1 MYTLRTHVR
10 CRPPKCLTCPCFLR
24 GQTPCIGII
33 TVLSNLQ
40 PFDVK
45 DRQRLTVSD
54 WLDGN
59 SLLRP
64 EIFQNR
70 WRTDKD
76 PTKDLAT
83 YAAVMKQPL
92 SRSIVADGASQAVLE
107 QDLET
112 QFSNDMA
119 DLSAL
124 DPETKQLAL
133 RQLKPLMGKVH
144 SLVARF
150 VKDAQ
155 ILKTSQGRGAGR
167 SGASI
172 IAKKTQAKTNDGFN
186 KQTARPMYPLTGA
199 AASPMACARGYGAG
213 APKSGRSRPGN
224 NRHIA
229 EGEKWT
235 CPVCKASVK
244 NCSQSIKQH
253 KGTSQCLQLTA
264 RMHHC
269 DTCRIYCENTPQ
281 AIKLH
286 NESFDHGHQGRLD
299 ADVQRDGPELAET
312 RRRENDGQV
321 LVQNKKRRGK

>member
-1 MYTLRTHVR
+1 ME
-10 CRPPKCLTCPCFLR
+10 
-24 GQTPCIGII
+24 G
-33 TVLSNLQ
+33 
-40 PFDVK
+40 
-45 DRQRLTVSD
+45 RQKLTVSD
-54 WLDGN
+54 WLEGN

-76 PTKDLAT
+76 ATKDLAT
-83 YAAVMKQPL
+83 YAAVMRQPL
-92 SRSIVADGASQAVLE
+92 SRSSEAVGESNVVLE

-133 RQLKPLMGKVH
+133 RQMKPLMGKVH
-144 SLVARF
+144 SIVARF
-150 VKDAQ
+150 VRDAQ

-172 IAKKTQAKTNDGFN
+172 IAKKTQAKPNDGIN
-186 KQTARPMYPLTGA
+186 KQKPRPMYPVTGA
-199 AASPMACARGYGAG
+199 AASPMACAKGYGAG

-224 NRHIA
+224 NCHIA

-244 NCSQSIKQH
+244 NCTQSIKQH
-253 KGTSQCLQLTA
+253 KGTSQCLRLTA

-269 DTCRIYCENTPQ
+269 DTCYIYCENTPQ
-281 AIKLH
+281 AIKSH

-299 ADVQRDGPELAET
+299 ADVQRDGPELADA
-312 RRRENDGQV
+312 RRRENDGRV
-321 LVQNKKRRGK
+321 EVPTKKRRGK